1 MKTEKIF
8 FWLPRVLTIIFIL
21 FLGIF
26 ALDVFV
32 PGTPVGE
39 MIIGFLIHLVPNYI
53 LIVFLLI
60 AWKNEKIGGI
70 LFILLSLAFT
80 FFFNTY
86 REIMSLLFISLPV
99 FVIGILFVVNSTKK
113 RTNLH

>member
-8 FWLPRVLTIIFIL
+8 FWLPRVIAIIFIL
-21 FLGIF
+21 FLGLF

-32 PGTPVGE
+32 PGKSIGE

-80 FFFNTY
+80 FFLNTY
-86 REIMSLLFISLPV
+86 QEIMSFLFISLPV
-99 FVIGILFVVNSTKK
+99 FAIGILFVINSTKK
-113 RTNLH
+113 RTELR